1 MTGSSLEPSR
11 TSSDSLLEDKSA
23 SDFQVAELGMDEGVT
38 TNEEPSFPA
47 WDRATKG
54 SLMEMTGGVTGKT
67 LLV

>member
-47 WDRATKG
+47 WDRAMKG
-54 SLMEMTGGVTGKT
+54 SLTEMTGGVTGKT